1 MMVKGYF
8 RKALSIVSFLRLMS
22 GALVGQDIAG
32 KTLGPDYSD
41 YVMFDSVSFD
51 RIRDRQQYIS
61 KVLDEQASTR
71 TATVV
76 GLSATA
82 LAVLV
87 GGGVYAYHEYKKPVT
102 SQQPIPEN
110 PNRHR
115 LEERY
120 WERFE
125 EAHTFQ
131 GALKNGLR
139 NGFGYAAA
147 SISTVAAMALFDKA
161 GLISWK
167 AIKNSLYPTT
177 PVLCEEQEDFFKS
190 YFDYLNSALHQFE
203 EELAPIQSREQL
215 AEFIKW
221 RGLISLDVKS
231 SVVTMV
237 RSVEDFVA
245 LSFEFMLRKAADM
258 PQEQLPMHKFR
269 ELVGRIDVLAQA
281 VNGFT
286 LVLEQVA
293 NATDVAQLKH
303 DKVPLN
309 MTFKNSVQAAR
320 NAMQLLLA
328 LVAAV

>member
-8 RKALSIVSFLRLMS
+8 RKALSIFSFFGLMS
-22 GALVGQDIAG
+22 APLVGQDIAR
-32 KTLGPDYSD
+32 KTFVSDYSH
-41 YVMFDSVSFD
+41 YVMFESVSFG
-51 RIRDRQQYIS
+51 RIQDRQKYIS
-61 KVLDEQASTR
+61 KVLDEQATTR
-71 TATVV
+71 RATVFC
-76 GLSATA
+76 LSATV
-82 LAVLV
+82 LAVLT
-87 GGGVYAYHEYKKPVT
+87 GGSVYGYYQYNKPAPPQESIAV
-102 SQQPIPEN
+102 N

-120 WERFE
+120 WQRFE

-131 GALKNGLR
+131 GALKNGIR

-167 AIKNSLYPTT
+167 AIKDSLYPTT
-177 PVLCEEQEDFFKS
+177 PVLCQEQEECFKN
-190 YFDYLNSALHQFE
+190 YFDYLNAALHEFE
-203 EELAPIQSREQL
+203 DEISRIESPDQL

-237 RSVEDFVA
+237 RSVEDFAA
-245 LSFEFMLRKAADM
+245 LSFEFIQRKAADT
-258 PQEQLPMHKFR
+258 PQEELPIHKFN
-269 ELVGRIDVLAQA
+269 ELVGRIDVLAEA

-303 DKVPLN
+303 DKVPLA

-328 LVAAV
+328 LVAVV